1 MHRSNVVVA
10 GLFLACG
17 VVLLQLGCAPA
28 PVRVVSVNL
37 ADMGL
42 TSAAPDWEAQRTL
55 LLDLIRSERPDIL
68 ALQNV
73 GGAQLTDLQPRMG
86 EYAAVAVGADDGSS
100 AGDMTPILYRR
111 SRFTRVDEG
120 AFWLSEQP
128 RRPGTIGWDAAEAR
142 VATWIQLRPLDA
154 PQTDLRVVNVR
165 FDPQGEV
172 ARRESARLV
181 RRFADALGGQALLVT
196 GAFSCPPAG
205 EPLRIL
211 REDRGDSSELR
222 DALDT
227 PRPSRAQPWYVQAAD
242 AGAEPRGRTPVAILI
257 NRGLRRAPAAASTDT
272 TAGPSSSAAP
282 PLSSDADARSPSNT
296 AAARSRRAPEPPM
309 PTTPPGVTRV
319 DLLLKPSTFVLAP

>member
-1 MHRSNVVVA
+1 MKFLPRLALVA
-10 GLFLACG
+10 WVPFALG
-17 VVLLQLGCAPA
+17 VPGCAPA
-28 PVRVVSVNL
+28 PVRVISVNL
-37 ADMGL
+37 ADASL
-42 TSAAPDWEAQRTL
+42 ATAAADWSAQRSL
-55 LLDLIRSERPDIL
+55 LLDLVRSERPDIL

-73 GGAQLTDLQPRMG
+73 GGAQLLDLQPRIG
-86 EYAAVAVGADDGSS
+86 DYAAVAVGADDGSS

-111 SRFTRVDEG
+111 GRFTRVDEG

-154 PQTDLRVVNVR
+154 PQTDLRIVNVH
-165 FDPQGEV
+165 FDPHGEV

-227 PRPSRAQPWYVQAAD
+227 PRPSRVQPWYAQAVD
-242 AGAEPRGRTPVAILI
+242 AGVEPRGRAPVAILI
-257 NRGLRRAPAAASTDT
+257 NRGLRRAPAAASTNAMAAPSSNSAAPSGDG
-272 TAGPSSSAAP
+272 AAPPSSSTGAAP
-282 PLSSDADARSPSNT
+282 AQRVPR
-296 AAARSRRAPEPPM
+296 PPG
-309 PTTPPGVTRV
+309 PATLPGVTRV
-319 DLLLKPSTFVLAP
+319 DLLLRTSTFLLAP